1 MTYLGISSHRW
12 IWNSSDHLTSSL
24 KHRLKKHGEET
35 EEGHFKCELCPY
47 TSTNK
52 NAYSR
57 HISKVHMDKMFSCC
71 LCKQL
76 LLEKSLMEKHLK
88 ESHTE
93 EIDHTCKKCRT
104 AKKAAKRP
112 QNYMQHIREVA
123 DMQECE
129 LCDFKTPSTKDRK
142 IIRRHLI
149 YWHFSPKEKCDLC
162 DYVARNVGKLREHR
176 QAVHEGRTYPCPW
189 EGCTHQS
196 KHKRNLKHH
205 VEHVHKKVEVY
216 CKKCPFKT
224 RNPTALVQ
232 HNRDDWP
239 TSKIIFD

>member
-1 MTYLGISSHRW
+1 MISFVLER
-12 IWNSSDHLTSSL
+12 
-24 KHRLKKHGEET
+24 RLKKHGEET
-35 EEGHFKCELCPY
+35 ELGPFKCELCPY

-52 NAYSR
+52 STYNR
-57 HISKVHMDKMFSCC
+57 HITKVHMDKMFSCC

-88 ESHTE
+88 ESHTDD
-93 EIDHTCKKCRT
+93 IDHACKKCRT
-104 AKKAAKRP
+104 VKKAAKRP

-162 DYVARNVGKLREHR
+162 DYVGRDAGKLREHR

-205 VEHVHKKVEVY
+205 IEHVHKKVEVF

-224 RNPTALVQ
+224 RNPTALTQ
-232 HNRDDWP
+232 HNRDDQQ
-239 TSKIIFD
+239 